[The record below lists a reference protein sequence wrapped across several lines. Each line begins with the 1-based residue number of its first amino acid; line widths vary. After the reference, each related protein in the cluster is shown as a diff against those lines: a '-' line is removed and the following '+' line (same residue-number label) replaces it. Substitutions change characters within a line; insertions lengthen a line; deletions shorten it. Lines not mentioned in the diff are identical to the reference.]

1 MSPSRLWPWPGL
13 PRHPSAEC
21 VWMDTFSGC
30 SLIDASVDGRGL
42 MHSHSP
48 LAFPANSACRLLPL
62 SHGGCEFFFFFQKC
76 QEIVLKRVHRV
87 SSPCWPAKRNNY
99 VRQGV
104 RSEGKLSSWPDRR
117 SQDWFSRQHTFLFF
131 FLFFCL
137 FLCWAPYY
145 LSFNSICGWLPHLLL
160 PNLKNSL
167 HQKGSFKGSLYST
180 STTGNV
186 S

>member
-1 MSPSRLWPWPGL
+1 MALAWSPTAPQCRVCLDGHILRLLINWCLSWRQRSNAL
-13 PRHPSAEC
+13 
-21 VWMDTFSGC
+21 
-30 SLIDASVDGRGL
+30 SL
-42 MHSHSP
+42 
-48 LAFPANSACRLLPL
+48 SACFPCQFSMSSPPSLTRRVWV
-62 SHGGCEFFFFFQKC
+62 FFFFQKC